1 MLLSDAVDQL
11 SGMATHLRHIMG
23 LPTREHSDTSPA
35 AGGTEEL
42 APRPPS
48 QPTSPG
54 LL

>member
-1 MLLSDAVDQL
+1 MLLCDAVDQL
-11 SGMATHLRHIMG
+11 SGTAIHLRHIMG
-23 LPTREHSDTSPA
+23 LPTREHSGLTDTSP

-54 LL
+54 